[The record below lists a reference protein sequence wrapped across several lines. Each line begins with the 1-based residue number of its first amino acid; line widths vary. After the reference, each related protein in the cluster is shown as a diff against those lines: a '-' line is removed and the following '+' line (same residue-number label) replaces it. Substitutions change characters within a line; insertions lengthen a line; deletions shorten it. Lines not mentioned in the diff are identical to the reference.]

1 MGQRS
6 DEGLVEPEGV
16 NAASEEVAEE
26 TQQPV
31 PEHDRGRSGGHPE
44 AADQS
49 QDTPAEGELL
59 GPPSQ
64 DGDEPG
70 QELSQGEG

>member
-1 MGQRS
+1 MGQGS
-6 DEGLVEPEGV
+6 DDGLVEPEGV
-16 NAASEEVAEE
+16 NAASEEVVEE
-26 TQQPV
+26 PQQPALG
-31 PEHDRGRSGGHPE
+31 HDQGRSGGRPE
-44 AADQS
+44 AADEA

-70 QELSQGEG
+70 QELSSGEG